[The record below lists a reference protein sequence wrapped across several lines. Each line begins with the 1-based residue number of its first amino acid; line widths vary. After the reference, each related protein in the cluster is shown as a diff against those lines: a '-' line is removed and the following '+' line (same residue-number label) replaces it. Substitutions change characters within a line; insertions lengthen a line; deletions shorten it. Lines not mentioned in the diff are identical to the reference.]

1 MKNLVINRSKFY
13 KVMNIKPFKNLCLAL
28 LGLALVYSC
37 AKDRSTSTGWNYNDY
52 QNGGF
57 EKFDAKEQETGPGLV
72 LVEGG
77 TFTMGQTEQDVMFDW
92 NARSARVSVASFYM
106 DRTEVT
112 NFHWLEY
119 MYWMKRV
126 YNKSYPHV
134 YKKCLPDTL
143 AWRDPLSYRE
153 IC

>member
-1 MKNLVINRSKFY
+1 MQIGTFKKLFLAFVGLSLV
-13 KVMNIKPFKNLCLAL
+13 V
-28 LGLALVYSC
+28 SC
-37 AKDRSTSTGWNYNDY
+37 AKDRSTATGWNYNDY
-52 QNGGF
+52 ENGGF

-92 NARSARVSVASFYM
+92 NARSARVTVSSFYI

-119 MYWMKRV
+119 MYWMKR
-126 YNKSYPHV
+126 
-134 YKKCLPDTL
+134 CLSLRT
-143 AWRDPLSYRE
+143 
-153 IC
+153 